1 MSGNQLP
8 LRQISSYLR
17 AVVIIAYP
25 ASIRSVA
32 LSEETN
38 DNRLFF
44 ALVALVVVCVVGFV
58 ISVR

>member
-1 MSGNQLP
+1 MG
-8 LRQISSYLR
+8 RG
-17 AVVIIAYP
+17 
-25 ASIRSVA
+25 VA

-44 ALVALVVVCVVGFV
+44 ALVALVILCVVAFV

>member
-1 MSGNQLP
+1 MIGKA
-8 LRQISSYLR
+8 YLQS
-17 AVVIIAYP
+17 V
-25 ASIRSVA
+25 RSVA
-32 LSEETN
+32 LSEESN